1 MYVVFLQLYPIF
13 LTFASGESTLRKRI
27 QELQHYRRM
36 GLTTAQDIERYEN
49 DLIKRVCTFKSIYYT
64 AFSLIL
70 LQTQAKA
77 QIAQGHIDR
86 LPMRPGSRASTG
98 PEARRMSVASFG
110 DSEAGGHFEAPL
122 RPNAPGSGASLFRK
136 QRSFITKVASWI
148 QCLLSLN
155 RKL

>member
-1 MYVVFLQLYPIF
+1 MTLLNEYVFSSV
-13 LTFASGESTLRKRI
+13 STVQNPHI
-27 QELQHYRRM
+27 P
-36 GLTTAQDIERYEN
+36 
-49 DLIKRVCTFKSIYYT
+49 
-64 AFSLIL
+64 

-110 DSEAGGHFEAPL
+110 DSETGGHFEAPL